1 MPKPKKSLVRLILT
15 IEIGENGRFHTMVR
29 NADQRRAKKIE
40 RLLNQQ
46 RERNVRQEVEMRD
59 MAIEVLKLKIKDFE
73 EISKENDKNAE
84 ILPRLYEGGIIN
96 EEGDVLEKNE

>member
-1 MPKPKKSLVRLILT
+1 MI
-15 IEIGENGRFHTMVR
+15 R
-29 NADQRRAKKIE
+29 NTDQRRAKKIE

-59 MAIEVLKLKIKDFE
+59 MAIEELKQKIKDFE

-84 ILPRLYEGGIIN
+84 ILSRLYEGGIIN
-96 EEGDVLEKNE
+96 EEGDVLEKNK